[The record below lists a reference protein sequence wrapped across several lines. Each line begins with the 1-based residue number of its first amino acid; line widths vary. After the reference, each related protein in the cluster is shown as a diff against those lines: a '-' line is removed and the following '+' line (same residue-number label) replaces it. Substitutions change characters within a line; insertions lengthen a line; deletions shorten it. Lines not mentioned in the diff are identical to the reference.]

1 MVKLLTLDA
10 QDKRLAMEMGRLSK
24 CGSLLS
30 KGIRYKKGTKYASL
44 CSDVEIV
51 NFIPVNKLPD
61 HKHSIPTSSKTSK
74 AN

>member
-24 CGSLLS
+24 CGNLLKS
-30 KGIRYKKGTKYASL
+30 GIRFKAGTKYSSL
-44 CSDVEIV
+44 CQDVEVV

-61 HKHSIPTSSKTSK
+61 HKHSIPTSSKTSIT
-74 AN
+74 N